1 MGSWTLTGVL
11 IKWRAPRKKRVTT
24 VYFLGNLDNG
34 STGIIAAVEKQMEG
48 GTTGCGSVFESVFQ
62 RTTAQDYT

>member
-11 IKWRAPRKKRVTT
+11 IKWRASRKKRVTV
-24 VYFLGNLDNG
+24 VYFLENLDNG
-34 STGIIAAVEKQMEG
+34 STGVIAVVEKQMEG
-48 GTTGCGSVFESVFQ
+48 GTTGCGSVSEGVFQ